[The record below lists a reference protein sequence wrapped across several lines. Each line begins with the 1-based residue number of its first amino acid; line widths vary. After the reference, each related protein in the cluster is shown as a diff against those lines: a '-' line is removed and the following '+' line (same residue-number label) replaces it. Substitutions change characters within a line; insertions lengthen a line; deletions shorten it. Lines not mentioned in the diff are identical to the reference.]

1 MFRTYRKLRTIA
13 CLSPSEDLQNCDVRR
28 HTTDLKPVSN
38 SDKLRLK
45 HMKLKGE
52 VDEQYLSTTLDLS
65 TEDTDDEEHEEVND
79 MFYALDTDDE
89 LDAQLLEEVH
99 IIDVRTRDTYVEGD
113 LRDITDNT
121 FDGFTII
128 NTSISDRDLGQDFN
142 YKDEDL

>member
-1 MFRTYRKLRTIA
+1 
-13 CLSPSEDLQNCDVRR
+13 
-28 HTTDLKPVSN
+28 
-38 SDKLRLK
+38 
-45 HMKLKGE
+45 MKLKGE